1 VGCDE
6 RQREVW
12 RASRHPPKRGRSA
25 ITHHLLLSIIN
36 RLGLAVVVVL
46 SLEPTTRA
54 TDFALSDP
62 VQEVL
67 DAVQGCMTRSPAPW
81 PQAWQQEY
89 VDTIREAIDSGE
101 TDPQYAERLRIV
113 REGFG
118 PYWQGLANNKERPA
132 FEVRRAQIRWYVENL
147 MAAVL
152 PGEEDRHALRH
163 QYEDLAEHASQSLL
177 TQFPFL
183 DPNAVQQ
190 AKADHIADCYR
201 SIDTPLLPIFLTPFS
216 QAQMDRVKER
226 WHDLRYARVDLWRQL
241 GGGKTTSPVNR
252 DASSIQNHPDYL
264 LTQRSLSQLR
274 SQIWAV
280 GASAPEYYRT
290 AVANALA
297 AQKRRF
303 QAMSEARSRES
314 RLSNA
319 VLQTEYLSF
328 LLGALLETAQ
338 EQISESADKQD
349 TAAQGR

>member
-1 VGCDE
+1 M
-6 RQREVW
+6 
-12 RASRHPPKRGRSA
+12 AH
-25 ITHHLLLSIIN
+25 
-36 RLGLAVVVVL
+36 
-46 SLEPTTRA
+46 
-54 TDFALSDP
+54 
-62 VQEVL
+62 
-67 DAVQGCMTRSPAPW
+67 SPAPW

-89 VDTIREAIDSGE
+89 VDTIREAIDSGA
-101 TDPQYAERLRIV
+101 TDPQCAERLRIV

-132 FEVRRAQIRWYVENL
+132 FEVRQAQIRWYIANL
-147 MAAVL
+147 MNAPL

-163 QYEDLAEHASQSLL
+163 QYEDLAEGAAHSLL

-190 AKADHIADCYR
+190 AKADHLANCCR

-226 WHDLRYARVDLWRQL
+226 WHDLQYARVDLWRQL
-241 GGGKTTSPVNR
+241 GGGKTTSPANR
-252 DASSIQNHPDYL
+252 DASSIRNHPDYL
-264 LTQRSLSQLR
+264 LTQRSLDQLR

-297 AQKRRF
+297 SQKHRF
-303 QAMSEARSRES
+303 QAMSEARSQEA
-314 RLSNA
+314 RLGNA

-328 LLGALLETAQ
+328 LLGALLETAR
-338 EQISESADKQD
+338 EEPSKPLNHQD
-349 TAAQGR
+349 APAQGR